1 MVETYINGE
10 ASGMMR
16 VYPKYGDSDGLRL
29 VDDGAGMI
37 ITEFTVTAMKSAFSE
52 NGEIT
57 DAYYG
62 NVGE

>member
-1 MVETYINGE
+1 MR
-10 ASGMMR
+10 R

-29 VDDGAGMI
+29 VDDGAGML